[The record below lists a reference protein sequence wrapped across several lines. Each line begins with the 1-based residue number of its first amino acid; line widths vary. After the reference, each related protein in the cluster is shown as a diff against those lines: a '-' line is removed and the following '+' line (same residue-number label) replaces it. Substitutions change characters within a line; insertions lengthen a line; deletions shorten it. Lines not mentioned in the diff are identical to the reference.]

1 MSHHRLT
8 RSIALTIAVAALA
21 APAPAAAAD
30 QAARA
35 LHVRSQALND
45 RYALAE
51 TTSPAERALHLRSQ
65 ALNERYAADGT
76 PSSPAR
82 SIVTTPSGGA
92 SANGAI
98 DWTDAG
104 IGAGAMFLGLGLTSL
119 SIYAVMQRR
128 RTDPAWRRAAKA
140 A

>member
-45 RYALAE
+45 RYGLAE
-51 TTSPAERALHLRSQ
+51 TTSPAERALSLRSQ
-65 ALNERYAADGT
+65 ALNERYAAT
-76 PSSPAR
+76 PAT
-82 SIVTTPSGGA
+82 SIVRTPSGEA
-92 SANGAI
+92 SAHGAV

-104 IGAGAMFLGLGLTSL
+104 IGAGAMFLGLSLVSL

-128 RTDPAWRRAAKA
+128 RTDPARRRAAKA

>member
-8 RSIALTIAVAALA
+8 RSVALTIAVAALA

-45 RYALAE
+45 RYGLAE
-51 TTSPAERALHLRSQ
+51 TTSQAERALLLRSQ
-65 ALNERYAADGT
+65 ALNDRYVAPRT
-76 PSSPAR
+76 PAT
-82 SIVTTPSGGA
+82 SIVRTPSGEASSRGA
-92 SANGAI
+92 V

-104 IGAGAMFLGLGLTSL
+104 IVAGVMFLGLGLISL
-119 SIYAVMQRR
+119 GTYAVMQRR
-128 RTDPAWRRAAKA
+128 RTDPARRRAAKA